1 MTFNEDDLSAK
12 LNYSENYT
20 QYTILNIPGS
30 YKESDLLKLF
40 SIDENQID
48 RVYNIKNQQNQ
59 NIKWVI
65 VSECEEFNKNFENVM
80 RSMKINAVKKLLIN
94 TNQKYF
100 IL

>member
-20 QYTILNIPGS
+20 QYTILNITGS
-30 YKESDLLKLF
+30 YTESDSLKLF